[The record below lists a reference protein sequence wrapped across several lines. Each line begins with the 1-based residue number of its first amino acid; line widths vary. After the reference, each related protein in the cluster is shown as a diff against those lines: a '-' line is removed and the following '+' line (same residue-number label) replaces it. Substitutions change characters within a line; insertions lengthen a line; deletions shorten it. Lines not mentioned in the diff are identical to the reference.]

1 MEALGSVLEVD
12 LISLCFLSFVFYL
25 DFEIFP
31 GIKHFWYCLC
41 LKIVYKVTFLVV
53 HEANC
58 IVFFKKL
65 RIKRDKKGYKF

>member
-31 GIKHFWYCLC
+31 GIKHF
-41 LKIVYKVTFLVV
+41 
-53 HEANC
+53 
-58 IVFFKKL
+58 
-65 RIKRDKKGYKF
+65 